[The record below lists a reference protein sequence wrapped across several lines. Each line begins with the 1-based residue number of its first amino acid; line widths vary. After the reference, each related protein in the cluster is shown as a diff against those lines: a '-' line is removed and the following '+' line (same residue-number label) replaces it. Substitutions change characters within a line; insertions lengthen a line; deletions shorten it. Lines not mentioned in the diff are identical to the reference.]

1 VRTRCIA
8 LAGIVALA
16 LGLVG
21 CSSSEYDNSVK
32 VAVIATTSGPLA
44 KFGADTLAA
53 IRFAADEKN
62 AAGGVNGVPIEL
74 VIVDT
79 DGTPA
84 RSLAA
89 VRKAVTE
96 EGATFIT
103 GVLSSPEQIA
113 VQRLLQSFGAVSMA
127 YVSDDV
133 LHEEMCN
140 PNAFLVSQ
148 SASMSV
154 LATVDGLTPAQ
165 LSGRWAISAEDVS
178 SGHTAVELIKAAVEE
193 AGGTVVAE
201 EFSPLGTT
209 DFGPQISK
217 IKASGA
223 DQLFAAQYGADGVA
237 FVNQGTQYRLFDQMD
252 TVVGSNMVS
261 EPLFASLGDK
271 VIGFYNDVRYS
282 PLIDTPENKKFVE
295 AWRAKRSEDLYY
307 LTGGNYNAMQ
317 ILFQGIEKAGS
328 SDPDAV
334 REALSG
340 AEVSTLYGPATIR
353 PEDQQLLIPTY
364 LGQVAQDAGGELHF
378 RLAATVP
385 ASKTTP
391 SPSPLCDIDAE
402 AA

>member
-1 VRTRCIA
+1 
-8 LAGIVALA
+8 
-16 LGLVG
+16 
-21 CSSSEYDNSVK
+21 
-32 VAVIATTSGPLA
+32 
-44 KFGADTLAA
+44 
-53 IRFAADEKN
+53 
-62 AAGGVNGVPIEL
+62 
-74 VIVDT
+74 
-79 DGTPA
+79 
-84 RSLAA
+84 
-89 VRKAVTE
+89 
-96 EGATFIT
+96 
-103 GVLSSPEQIA
+103 
-113 VQRLLQSFGAVSMA
+113 
-127 YVSDDV
+127 
-133 LHEEMCN
+133 
-140 PNAFLVSQ
+140 
-148 SASMSV
+148 
-154 LATVDGLTPAQ
+154 
-165 LSGRWAISAEDVS
+165 
-178 SGHTAVELIKAAVEE
+178 
-193 AGGTVVAE
+193 
-201 EFSPLGTT
+201 
-209 DFGPQISK
+209 
-217 IKASGA
+217 
-223 DQLFAAQYGADGVA
+223 
-237 FVNQGTQYRLFDQMD
+237 MD